1 MKNVVLILNGMVLLL
16 LSLIMIMA
24 IYERMNHS
32 MELQSN
38 LSSVMEEQI
47 NELMLNEDYSITNK
61 QAFLEDFIGNLVL
74 ALDGKYDLTV
84 DVLQVDMEK
93 GILSVKVTA
102 DFFYLN
108 GKCGKAVCERTVI
121 FEGLQS

>member
-24 IYERMNHS
+24 IYGRMNHS

-38 LSSVMEEQI
+38 LSSVMEAQI
-47 NELMLNEDYSITNK
+47 NEMMLNKEYSITNT
-61 QAFLEDFIGNLVL
+61 QEFLTDFVGNLVV

-84 DVLQVDMEK
+84 DVLQVDIEK

-102 DFFYLN
+102 DFSYLN
-108 GKCGKAVCERTVI
+108 GKRGTTVCERTVI
-121 FEGLQS
+121 FEHMQS

>member
-16 LSLIMIMA
+16 LSLLILMA
-24 IYERMNHS
+24 IYGRMNHS

-47 NELMLNEDYSITNK
+47 NEMMLNEEYSITNT
-61 QAFLEDFIGNLVL
+61 QEFLTDFIGNLVV
-74 ALDGKYDLTV
+74 ALDGKYDLTI

-93 GILSVKVTA
+93 GILSVRVTA
-102 DFFYLN
+102 DFLYLN
-108 GKCGKAVCERTVI
+108 GNRGTTVCERTVI
-121 FEGLQS
+121 FDRLQ

>member
-1 MKNVVLILNGMVLLL
+1 ML
-16 LSLIMIMA
+16 MA
-24 IYERMNHS
+24 IYGRMNYS

-47 NELMLNEDYSITNK
+47 NEMMLNEEYSIIST
-61 QAFLEDFIGNLVL
+61 QEFLADFIGNLVV

-108 GKCGKAVCERTVI
+108 GNRGRTVCERTVI
-121 FEGLQS
+121 FERLQ

>member
-38 LSSVMEEQI
+38 LSSVMEEQM
-47 NELMLNEDYSITNK
+47 NEMMLNEEYSITNT
-61 QAFLEDFIGNLVL
+61 QAFLEDFIGNLVI

-84 DVLQVDMEK
+84 DVLQVDVEK

-108 GKCGKAVCERTVI
+108 GNRGTAVCERTVI
-121 FEGLQS
+121 FERLQ

>member
-1 MKNVVLILNGMVLLL
+1 MKNVVLILNGMILLL
-16 LSLIMIMA
+16 ISLIIVTA
-24 IYERMNHS
+24 IYGRMNHS

-47 NELMLNEDYSITNK
+47 QQVMLNEEYSINNT
-61 QAFLEDFIGNLVL
+61 QEFLEDFIGNLVV

-93 GILSVKVTA
+93 GILSVSVTA
-102 DFFYLN
+102 EFFYLN
-108 GKCGKAVCERTVI
+108 GKRGTAVCERTVI
-121 FEGLQS
+121 FDQLQ

>member
-16 LSLIMIMA
+16 LSLIMLMA
-24 IYERMNHS
+24 IYGKMNHS

-47 NELMLNEDYSITNK
+47 NEMMLNEEYSITNT
-61 QAFLEDFIGNLVL
+61 QEFLEDFIGNLVV

-84 DVLQVDMEK
+84 EILQADIEK
-93 GILSVKVTA
+93 GILSVRVTA
-102 DFFYLN
+102 EFFYLN
-108 GKCGKAVCERTVI
+108 GERGTTVCERTVI
-121 FEGLQS
+121 FEQLQ

>member
-1 MKNVVLILNGMVLLL
+1 MKNAVLMFTGGILLMLTLL
-16 LSLIMIMA
+16 IITA
-24 IYERMNHS
+24 IYERMNYS

-38 LSSVMEEQI
+38 LSSVMEEQM
-47 NELMLNEDYSITNK
+47 NEMMLNEEYSITNT
-61 QAFLEDFIGNLVL
+61 QAFLEDFIGNLVI

-108 GKCGKAVCERTVI
+108 GKPGTAVCERTVI
-121 FEGLQS
+121 FEQMQS

>member
-16 LSLIMIMA
+16 LSLIILMA
-24 IYERMNHS
+24 IYGRMNHS

-47 NELMLNEDYSITNK
+47 NEMMLNEEYSITNT
-61 QAFLEDFIGNLVL
+61 QEFLTDFIGNLVV
-74 ALDGKYDLTV
+74 ALDGKYDLTI

-93 GILSVKVTA
+93 GILAVRVTGCYPYA
-102 DFFYLN
+102 L
-108 GKCGKAVCERTVI
+108 
-121 FEGLQS
+121 LP